1 MKPLSQA
8 RIVFSVILLATVAA
22 PLNAARAEGEQPYV
36 YQRTGDG
43 HSMSFTMQYE
53 AGYGTRESR
62 NFAQDG
68 VEQGLRLRF
77 QPLNFLAIE
86 AYGGFLVNTASG
98 GSYGDEAVSIELI
111 GRALRQSR
119 HYINMDIGAGYIY
132 DYRDNHIPRVRLTLG
147 RSFGKFDMSLS
158 GLLEIP
164 VGDAGRDEAD
174 IMVSLAG
181 SYGISR
187 WYRQGFEIGA
197 EDLEGLFEPEEAEG
211 GAKFLF
217 GPTASFLLPLDMQIK
232 LNASAVYAYQENQT
246 VKTGDEWGFMGRL
259 ILGWSFK

>member
-1 MKPLSQA
+1 MKPLLPHL
-8 RIVFSVILLATVAA
+8 IFSLALAA
-22 PLNAARAEGEQPYV
+22 AIFAPFDIARAEGEQPYV

-43 HSMSFTMQYE
+43 DSMSFTMQYE

-77 QPLNFLAIE
+77 QPLSFLAVE
-86 AYGGFLVNTASG
+86 AYGGILVDTANG

-111 GRALRQSR
+111 GRALRQSK

-132 DYRDNHIPRVRLTLG
+132 DYRDNHIPRVRLTLS
-147 RSFGKFDMSLS
+147 RSFDKFDMSLS

-174 IMVSLAG
+174 IMVSVAG
-181 SYGISR
+181 SYGITS
-187 WYRQGFEIGA
+187 WYRQGFEVGA
-197 EDLEGLFEPEEAEG
+197 EDLEGLFEPEESEG

-217 GPTASFLLPLDMQIK
+217 GPTASFQLPLDMQLK

-246 VKTGDEWGFMGRL
+246 IKTGDEWGFMGRL